1 MHYNVINECTSKGGG
16 ALSQLTIRGIGIEL
30 HNALKESARRKGLS
44 LNRYVVAILR
54 EASGLGYEVTPE
66 MEFNDLDH
74 LAGTWTQEVYEEF
87 QEHLTLQRDID
98 KVLWQ

>member
-16 ALSQLTIRGIGIEL
+16 ALSQLTIRGIGVEL

-54 EASGLGYEVTPE
+54 EAAGLGYEVTWLEPGLRR
-66 MEFNDLDH
+66 FTKSSRN
-74 LAGTWTQEVYEEF
+74 
-87 QEHLTLQRDID
+87 TLPCNVISTRFYGNE
-98 KVLWQ
+98 